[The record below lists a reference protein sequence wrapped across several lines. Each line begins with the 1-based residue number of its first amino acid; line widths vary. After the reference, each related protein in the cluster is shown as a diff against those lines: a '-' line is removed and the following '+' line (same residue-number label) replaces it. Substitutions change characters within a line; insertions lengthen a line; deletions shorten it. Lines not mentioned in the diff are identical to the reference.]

1 MFSASSDE
9 SSSRTIMYSYIILH
23 HLFED
28 YHLKMMANL
37 YIEYLFCLFFHS
49 VEKCATLLL
58 ESQDEV

>member
-1 MFSASSDE
+1 
-9 SSSRTIMYSYIILH
+9 MYSYIILH